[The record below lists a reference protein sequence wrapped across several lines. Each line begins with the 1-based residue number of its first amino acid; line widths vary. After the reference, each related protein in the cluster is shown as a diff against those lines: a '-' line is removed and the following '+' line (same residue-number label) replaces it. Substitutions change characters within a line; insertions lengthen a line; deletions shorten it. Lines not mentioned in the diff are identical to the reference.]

1 MRPHSPESQL
11 YPGLHQKKRGQQGE
25 GGDPALS
32 CETSPGILHPDVES
46 SVQERCGPVGAHP
59 EEGNKSEGTEHL
71 LCKVR
76 LRELGQFN
84 LEKGRLWGDLIAAFQ
99 YLKGGL

>member
-1 MRPHSPESQL
+1 MCTRSPESQL
-11 YPGLHQKKRGQQGE
+11 CPGLHPKNSGQQGE

-32 CETSPGILHPDVES
+32 CETSPGVLHLDVES

-59 EEGNKSEGTEHL
+59 EGGHKSEGTEHL